1 MPRIRTIKPEFFLS
15 DDILDLSPLSR
26 LLYIGLWCHADCEG
40 RMKHQRSIKNQI
52 IPEEQAKYPSL
63 LQELIDAEHVIV
75 YAVNGNEYLYLP
87 TFKRHQRPHHTE
99 KESDIPAYE
108 SELTVKQPLINGR
121 KGKEGKGRE
130 GKGKE
135 GKGIM
140 SISPRIDSHVSQVID
155 RLNAKAGTSFR
166 NVESHAKLIRARIGE
181 GYTVEDLF
189 SVIDSKTA
197 EWIGNEKM
205 ERYLRPETLF
215 APTKFSTYIGQAN
228 VIPLKKKD
236 TSSWV
241 DDVATNKP
249 MFGDDVLEGDCER
262 I

>member
-15 DDILDLSPLSR
+15 DDILDLSPLAR
-26 LLYIGLWCHADCEG
+26 LLYIGLWCHADKEG
-40 RMKHQRSIKNQI
+40 RLKNQRSLKTQI
-52 IPEEQAKYPSL
+52 IPEEQNKYPAL
-63 LQELIDAEHVIV
+63 LQELVSNNHVHI
-75 YAVNGNEYLYLP
+75 YAVDGNEFLYLP
-87 TFKRHQRPHHTE
+87 TFRRHQRPHHTE
-99 KESDIPAYE
+99 KESIIPPYG
-108 SELTVKQPLINGR
+108 SELTVKQPLFNGR
-121 KGKEGKGRE
+121 KGKE

-140 SISPRIDSHVSQVID
+140 SISPRIDANVSKVID

-181 GYTVEDLF
+181 GYTVEDLL
-189 SVIDSKTA
+189 SVIDSKTS
-197 EWIGNEKM
+197 EWVGDEKM

-215 APTKFSTYIGQAN
+215 SQKKFSTYIGQAN